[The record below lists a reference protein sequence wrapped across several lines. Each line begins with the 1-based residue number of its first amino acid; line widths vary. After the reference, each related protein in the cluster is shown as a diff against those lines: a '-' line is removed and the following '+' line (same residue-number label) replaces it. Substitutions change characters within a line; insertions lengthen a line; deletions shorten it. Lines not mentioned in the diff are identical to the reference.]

1 MTGTM
6 TDAAAIAGLEAPASW
21 PGADGAP
28 VSCRE
33 KLKVLAENHAELAQ
47 VLRDAFEDAVLMGV
61 DEAALRRLLHG
72 MVDALPRPGAG
83 R

>member
-1 MTGTM
+1 MSLDPPGT
-6 TDAAAIAGLEAPASW
+6 W

-33 KLKVLAENHAELAQ
+33 KLKMLAENHAEAAQ

-61 DEAALRRLLHG
+61 DDSAMRRILHAL
-72 MVDALPRPGAG
+72 VDALPSPKPPGG
-83 R
+83 GQPS

>member
-1 MTGTM
+1 MT
-6 TDAAAIAGLEAPASW
+6 AAPPLW
-21 PGADGAP
+21 PGADGNP

-47 VLRDAFEDAVLMGV
+47 VMRDAFEDAVLMGV
-61 DEAALRRLLHG
+61 DEAAMRRILEELVAG
-72 MVDALPRPGAG
+72 LPSPKRPA